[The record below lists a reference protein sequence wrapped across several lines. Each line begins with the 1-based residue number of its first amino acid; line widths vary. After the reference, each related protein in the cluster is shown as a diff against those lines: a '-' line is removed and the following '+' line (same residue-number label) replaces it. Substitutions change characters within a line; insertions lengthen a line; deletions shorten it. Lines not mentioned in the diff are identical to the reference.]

1 MNRSESNAELL
12 VAQDHSTPSKVE
24 EFIIPELGGGF
35 IVANLYG
42 DFGLSIGPV
51 DFGVLGNSWPNPE
64 EALDYLCGRSNTLSD
79 KCIVTDLKVGGCAM
93 LLYFLSPEL
102 DTPTNRRRLTTALV
116 KELPAFVQTKIL
128 CIPGKDCS
136 LNDMVNIYK
145 ANETLTSLPKTLSGG
160 SLASLNEDPL
170 DTSPMAGTHSRA
182 SSLAATTFDFPVPS
196 AMITPEAQ
204 RDNLVVKASSQSVLG
219 AISTLTKANHWALPH
234 IFLMGYSALTRELYW
249 LLKKA
254 DYEIW
259 VSDPN
264 PDAFTD
270 SKIDPSSVIAWN
282 DAITT
287 KCDVL
292 VFCTADCPKLT
303 EKIVDTLSCRAVM
316 SASHFLLPR
325 DEEKLERVRIALE
338 RKGIFEFCD
347 GLSDLGSIAMVYSM
361 SHEHHISTTKE
372 MIELGSQVMQ
382 KKLHLDGIVKEYDT
396 EDKRKF
402 YSMVLADEV
411 DDIGGL
417 KLGLGT
423 IIHNSSDSMTQ
434 WMWTKA
440 RSLCPAFR
448 ALNTAEKEKG
458 KKKDIHYVDLG
469 AGNGSAARW
478 ICKQDKHIHVKCI
491 NISPQQ
497 NAENRHLSDEQGL
510 GGQVAVETASFER
523 LPSEYSCWFDGCISQ
538 DAFIHAYNK
547 LHALSEAFRV
557 TKGGG
562 WLMVSDLMC
571 GEADVSPQELK
582 TFVEKNNVQNWVTP
596 SQYVT
601 LTQEAGWSEVQFID
615 CTPQIKVSLQSLLE
629 KIKTII
635 TSGEHKGL
643 NLKLLQTHRLS
654 LGNRIGQIDR
664 GVFKWGII
672 AGRKPYDVLFMT
684 NAPVTPVSHPMM
696 FYSTNNVDGSLK
708 FGTDV
713 VVLNIKDQMKRAKI
727 MELPSTTRLIVTMS
741 AGLDHIDMDAATERG
756 IRVRRAARFQIVKS
770 VADYLLSNI
779 IFGLRNGY
787 QNVGVPFPGKKWD
800 L

>member
-1 MNRSESNAELL
+1 MSMNRTESNVDLL
-12 VAQDHSTPSKVE
+12 NAPDHSTPSKVE
-24 EFIIPELGGGF
+24 EFTIPELGGGF
-35 IVANLYG
+35 VVVNCYG
-42 DFGLSIGPV
+42 DFTVSIGPV
-51 DFGVLGNSWPNPE
+51 DFGVLGGTWPTTE
-64 EALDYLCGRSNTLSD
+64 DALDYLCNRSDTLSD

-93 LLYFLSPEL
+93 LLYFLTPDL
-102 DTPTNRRRLTTALV
+102 DTPENRRRLAAALV

-136 LNDMVNIYK
+136 LSDMVNIHK
-145 ANETLTSLPKTLSGG
+145 ANETLLSLPTVNSGNFIDDDETPAEG
-160 SLASLNEDPL
+160 ARSRSSSFSSKA
-170 DTSPMAGTHSRA
+170 TSA
-182 SSLAATTFDFPVPS
+182 FDFPVPS
-196 AMITPEAQ
+196 AMITVEAQ
-204 RDNLVVKASSQSVLG
+204 RDNLVVKAASQSVMG
-219 AISTLTKANHWALPH
+219 AISTLTKAKKWALPH
-234 IFLMGYSALTRELYW
+234 IVLVGFSALTRELYW

-254 DYEIW
+254 GYEIW
-259 VSDPN
+259 VSN
-264 PDAFTD
+264 PDKEVFTD
-270 SKIDPSSVIAWN
+270 TKIPPSNVIEWN
-282 DAITT
+282 DVIST
-287 KCDVL
+287 KTDVL
-292 VFCTADCPKLT
+292 VFCTADCPTLT
-303 EKIVDTLSCRAVM
+303 EEVVDTLHCRAVM

-325 DEEKLERVRIALE
+325 DDDKLERTRIAVE
-338 RKGIFEFCD
+338 RHGIFEFCD
-347 GLSDLGSIAMVYSM
+347 GLSDLGSIAMAYTM
-361 SHEHHISTTKE
+361 SHEKHVSSSKD
-372 MIELGSQVMQ
+372 MLALGSKVMQ

-440 RSLCPAFR
+440 RSLCPSWR
-448 ALNTAEKEKG
+448 ALNTAQKENR

-478 ICKQDKHIHVKCI
+478 ICNQDRHIHVKCI

-497 NAENRHLSDEQGL
+497 NAENRQLSDEQGL
-510 GGQVAVETASFER
+510 GGQVSVETTSFER
-523 LPSEYSCWFDGCISQ
+523 LPSEYSCLFDGCISQ

-557 TKGGG
+557 TRGGG

-582 TFVEKNNVQNWVTP
+582 SFVEKNNVQNWVTP
-596 SQYVT
+596 SQYVA
-601 LTQEAGWSEVQFID
+601 LTEEAGWSDVQFID
-615 CTPQIKVSLQSLLE
+615 CTAQIKTSLQGLLE

-635 TSGEHKGL
+635 SSGEHKGL
-643 NLKLLQTHRLS
+643 NLQLLQTHRLS
-654 LGNRIGQIDR
+654 LGSRIGQIDR
-664 GVFKWGII
+664 DVFKWGII

-684 NAPVTPVSHPMM
+684 TAPVTPIPHKMM

-713 VVLNIKDQMKRAKI
+713 VVLNIKDQMKRDKI

-741 AGLDHIDMDAATERG
+741 AGLDHIDMDAAAERG

-787 QNVGVPFPGKKWD
+787 QNVGVPFPGKNWD

>member
-24 EFIIPELGGGF
+24 EFTIPELGGGF

-51 DFGVLGNSWPNPE
+51 DFGVLGNSWPNAE

-102 DTPTNRRRLTTALV
+102 DTPTNRRRLATALV
-116 KELPAFVQTKIL
+116 KELPSFVQTKIL

-145 ANETLTSLPKTLSGG
+145 ANEALQSLPKTLSGG
-160 SLASLNEDPL
+160 SLEGEDPVN
-170 DTSPMAGTHSRA
+170 DGDGTRSR
-182 SSLAATTFDFPVPS
+182 SSSFSKVDGSFDFPVPS
-196 AMITPEAQ
+196 AMITVEAQ

-219 AISTLTKANHWALPH
+219 AISTLAKAKNWALPH

-270 SKIDPSSVIAWN
+270 SKIDPSSVIAW
-282 DAITT
+282 DAAITT

-303 EKIVDTLSCRAVM
+303 EGIVDTLNCRAVM

-338 RKGIFEFCD
+338 RKGVFEFCD

-361 SHEHHISTTKE
+361 SHEHHISSTKE
-372 MIELGSQVMQ
+372 MIELGSKVMQ

-469 AGNGSAARW
+469 AGNGAAARW

-510 GGQVAVETASFER
+510 GGQVNVETASFER
-523 LPSEYSCWFDGCISQ
+523 LPSEYSCSFDGCISQ
-538 DAFIHAYNK
+538 DSFIHAYNK

-615 CTPQIKVSLQSLLE
+615 CTPQIKVSLQGLLE
-629 KIKTII
+629 KIKNII

-684 NAPVTPVSHPMM
+684 TAPVTPVPHPMM